1 MKSIVEH
8 IAVRTFYKEN
18 RERLKLSLKSSENG
32 FNRQIT
38 VGDAHRPGL
47 ALAGFVELF
56 TYDRV
61 QILGNTE
68 MKYLN
73 SLPADKRESSIDR
86 FIEFEIPLIIVSN
99 ANTVPKH
106 LIKVATRR
114 SISVFSTPLTTT
126 TLIHLMSDYLDL
138 KFAPKKSLHGC
149 LLDVYGVG
157 LLVTGKSGIGK
168 SEVALDLV
176 ERGHRLVADDVVLV
190 TRTAE
195 DILIGRGREISEH
208 HIELRGVGLVD
219 VKKVFGIRSVRVQKR
234 IEVEVRLHKWDDREN
249 WERTGLDEQ
258 TTNILDVPIPLINL
272 PINPGKNMTVICETI
287 AMNELLKIQGYH
299 TAREFNRRLKEHM
312 RAKRIERESVFSDR
326 LRGDRE

>member
-1 MKSIVEH
+1 MEKSVEH
-8 IAVRTFYKEN
+8 ITIRTFYKDN

-32 FNRQIT
+32 FNRKIT

-47 ALAGFVELF
+47 ALAGFVDLF

-61 QILGNTE
+61 QVLGNTE
-68 MKYLN
+68 MRYLA
-73 SLPADKRESSIDR
+73 SLSTAKCNESIDR
-86 FIEFEIPLIIVSN
+86 FIEFEIPLILVTN
-99 ANTVPKH
+99 ANKIPKY
-106 LIKVATRR
+106 LIQAATRR
-114 SISVFSTPLTTT
+114 SISVLSTPMSTT

-138 KFAPKKSLHGC
+138 KFAPKKSVHGC
-149 LLDVYGVG
+149 LVDVYGVG
-157 LLVTGKSGIGK
+157 MLVTGKSGIGK

-195 DILIGRGREISEH
+195 DILVGKGREISEH

-219 VKKVFGIRSVRVQKR
+219 VKKIFGIRNVRVQKR
-234 IEVEVRLHKWDDREN
+234 IEVEVRLQRWDDRES

-258 TTNILDVPIPLINL
+258 TTTILDVQIPLINL

-312 RAKRIERESVFSDR
+312 RAKRIEKENIFTDR

>member
-1 MKSIVEH
+1 MKSSVVYISVS
-8 IAVRTFYKEN
+8 TFYKEN
-18 RERLKLSLKSSENG
+18 RERLKLTLKSSENG
-32 FNRQIT
+32 FNRKIT
-38 VGDAHRPGL
+38 RTDAHRPGL

-61 QILGNTE
+61 QVLGNTE
-68 MKYLN
+68 MRYLR
-73 SLPADKRESSIDR
+73 SLNEEKQNESIDR
-86 FIEFEIPLIIVSN
+86 FIEFEIPLILVTNENKIS
-99 ANTVPKH
+99 TH
-106 LIKVATRR
+106 LLQAATRR

-138 KFAPKKSLHGC
+138 KFAPKTSVHGSLV
-149 LLDVYGVG
+149 DVYGVG
-157 LLVTGKSGIGK
+157 MLVTGKSGIGK

-176 ERGHRLVADDVVLV
+176 ERGHRLVADDVVLI

-195 DILIGRGREISEH
+195 DILIGKGREISEH

-234 IEVEVRLHKWDDREN
+234 IEVEICLQKWDDRKD
-249 WERTGLDEQ
+249 WERTGLDEIK
-258 TTNILDVPIPLINL
+258 TSILDVEIPLINL

-312 RAKRIERESVFSDR
+312 RSKKAEQGPLIDSQ
-326 LRGDRE
+326 LRRDTE